1 MQKQKQGGKYYRLH
15 NYWIFPYFFLR
26 YITFS
31 ILAIR
36 CNSFHFMISCIALV
50 VQSCPTLCD
59 PMDCS
64 LKGCSVHGN
73 LQGRILKWI
82 AIPFSRK
89 SWSRDQTWVSC
100 IAGRFFMVWATKKG
114 SWCLI
119 AQWCLT
125 LCNPHGLQ
133 HARPLC
139 PSPSTGTCS
148 NSCPLN
154 QQCHPTIS
162 SSVAPPPI
170 AFSFSQHQGI
180 FQWICS
186 SPQVAKILE
195 LQHQSF
201 QGIFRVY
208 FL

>member
-1 MQKQKQGGKYYRLH
+1 
-15 NYWIFPYFFLR
+15 
-26 YITFS
+26 
-31 ILAIR
+31 
-36 CNSFHFMISCIALV
+36 MISCIALV
-50 VQSCPTLCD
+50 DQSCPTLCD

-64 LKGCSVHGN
+64 LKGSSVHGN

-114 SWCLI
+114 CCCLI
-119 AQWCLT
+119 AQCCLT
-125 LCNPHGLQ
+125 LCNPHGVAACKASLS
-133 HARPLC
+133 LTIYWNLLKLM
-139 PSPSTGTCS
+139 S
-148 NSCPLN
+148 LN

-170 AFSFSQHQGI
+170 AFSFSQGI

-186 SPQVAKILE
+186 SPQVAKVLE

>member
-1 MQKQKQGGKYYRLH
+1 
-15 NYWIFPYFFLR
+15 
-26 YITFS
+26 
-31 ILAIR
+31 
-36 CNSFHFMISCIALV
+36 MISCIALV
-50 VQSCPTLCD
+50 AQSCPTLCD

-64 LKGCSVHGN
+64 LKGSSVHGN

-114 SWCLI
+114 CWCLI
-119 AQWCLT
+119 TQWCLT